1 MFSIIMNTKIVNIAT
16 ENPRLKLSQKE
27 SLAILHR
34 EKKLSRR
41 EKVLYESFLS
51 DKGIRYRYFSAQ
63 NIKDFFIEDQN
74 LIIKRF
80 QESATHL
87 SAASIEKCIKES
99 KISRDRIGCLVV
111 STCTGYLCP
120 GLTSYI
126 IEKAGLRKDIFAM
139 DIVGMGC
146 GGALPALQACH
157 NYLNTHKDT
166 YALAVS
172 TEICSSALFWG
183 DDPELILSNSIF
195 GDGSAAC
202 LLTNRSDKSGF
213 SIINF
218 ASKIAPHHRDT
229 LRFRTENSRLRNVI
243 KEAVPGIAAELTR
256 DIAGVLLREHGF
268 KQDDI
273 KFWALHP
280 GGRKVLDRIQEEIN
294 LKAADLAYS
303 RRVLYN
309 YGNMSSPTVLY
320 VLKEIFKDKM
330 LDKGDM
336 VFMASFGAGFSGHA
350 GLLCYE

>member
-1 MFSIIMNTKIVNIAT
+1 MNIKITNIAT
-16 ENPRLKLSQKE
+16 ANPRFKLSQRE
-27 SLAILHR
+27 SLEMLHH
-34 EKKLSRR
+34 EKNLTRR
-41 EKVLYESFLS
+41 EKILYERFLL
-51 DKGIRYRYFSAQ
+51 DKGIGYRYFSAK
-63 NIKDFFIEDQN
+63 NIEDFFIEDQN

-87 SAASIEKCIKES
+87 SAASAGRSLKES
-99 KISRDRIGCLVV
+99 GVSKDKIGCLVV

-126 IEKAGLRKDIFAM
+126 IEKAGFRPDIFAL

-146 GGALPALQACH
+146 GGAMPALQACR
-157 NYLNTHKDT
+157 NYLNTHKDA
-166 YALAVS
+166 YALAIS

-202 LLTNRSDKSGF
+202 LLTNRKDKTGLRIVDF
-213 SIINF
+213 E
-218 ASKIAPHHRDT
+218 SKIVTHHRDT
-229 LRFRTENSRLRNVI
+229 LRFRTENARLRNVI

-256 DIAGVLLREHGF
+256 EIAQILLKKHRF
-268 KQDDI
+268 KQHDI

-280 GGRKVLDRIQEEIN
+280 GGRKVLDRVQKEMH
-294 LKAADLAYS
+294 LKATDLDYS

-320 VLKEIFKDKM
+320 VLKEILKDKM
-330 LDKGDM
+330 LGKGDLIL
-336 VFMASFGAGFSGHA
+336 MASFGAGFSGYA
-350 GLLCYE
+350 ALLNYE